1 MKMSTKIIK
10 TIRYSHFHCLRFLA
24 YALWDQPE
32 TYCSTFFNFQAVGRA
47 SLRSSDD
54 IDNCEEIE
62 NEMNAIDDRIEVH
75 IESFNVDEQNK
86 VKYLLMCRKKQN
98 MPTKYFQP

>member
-1 MKMSTKIIK
+1 MNLTKNK
-10 TIRYSHFHCLRFLA
+10 
-24 YALWDQPE
+24 PV
-32 TYCSTFFNFQAVGRA
+32 TYCFTFFNFQAVGRA

-62 NEMNAIDDRIEVH
+62 NENEMNAIDDRIEVH

-86 VKYLLMCRKKQN
+86 VKYPRT
-98 MPTKYFQP
+98 TKLDGPHSEGTCQI

>member
-1 MKMSTKIIK
+1 MSESDKK
-10 TIRYSHFHCLRFLA
+10 
-24 YALWDQPE
+24 QPV
-32 TYCSTFFNFQAVGRA
+32 TYCFTFFNFQAVGRA

-54 IDNCEEIE
+54 IDNCEEIENE

-86 VKYLLMCRKKQN
+86 VKYLKEKN
-98 MPTKYFQP
+98 TMPTKYFHP